1 MEKPTPCHSVLLM
14 QTTIEYIRLSENTI
28 RGCEQNVTCLT
39 SHDRYQSWDSCH
51 TVVSD
56 YKVTFSPALHCLQS
70 MMRFNHA
77 LYMAAYFS
85 QNKAS
90 LKSRCTCQHIC
101 ILHWP
106 EVWIWWE
113 NEKRLVCSI
122 IKNWDMRPPELYFHQ
137 TKNLMGVGTIGH
149 LGF

>member
-77 LYMAAYFS
+77 LYLLLTSAKIRRPLSPDALVNTSVFCTDLRFEFGGKTKKGLSAAS
-85 QNKAS
+85 
-90 LKSRCTCQHIC
+90 
-101 ILHWP
+101 
-106 EVWIWWE
+106 
-113 NEKRLVCSI
+113 
-122 IKNWDMRPPELYFHQ
+122 
-137 TKNLMGVGTIGH
+137 
-149 LGF
+149 